1 MSIVIFK
8 VHIKDR
14 KIQFKDENYI
24 FNLDKF
30 EDQDVDLIIKKQT
43 SSRSDK
49 QNRYYWA
56 YLKIIEDETGNDS
69 NDLHEFLKRK
79 ILPPVFI
86 TVLGQ
91 EIKIPASTTKLDKF
105 QFTEYINKIEILT
118 GIPSPNP
125 DDLYI

>member
-1 MSIVIFK
+1 MESINVRTKVVNGKIDKQEYIEKCFK
-8 VHIKDR
+8 
-14 KIQFKDENYI
+14 N
-24 FNLDKF
+24 F
-30 EDQDVDLIIKKQT
+30 EGKEIDISIKKHRDN
-43 SSRSDK
+43 RSTT

-56 YLKIIEDETGNDS
+56 YLKIISDETGDTS
-69 NDLHEFLKRK
+69 KDLHEFLKRK

-91 EIKIPASTTKLDKF
+91 EIKIPSSTTKLDKF